1 MNSFKFIFYI
11 FFFFLINLSFSY
23 GNEKVRFINLEFL
36 FENTNLG
43 KSISFKL
50 NELNNKNLE
59 KLKLD
64 EKKLI
69 DKDNEIKKTQNILSE
84 DELKIKIKNLN
95 EELKIF
101 NNNNNEKI
109 KSFFIEK
116 FFYFDGFFDKI
127 NPFIQQYLDQKSI
140 TLLLDKKNI
149 FIGKSNIDITDDIL
163 KIIND
168 KFK

>member
-23 GNEKVRFINLEFL
+23 GNEKVSFIDLEFL

-43 KSISFKL
+43 KSISHRL

-101 NNNNNEKI
+101 NDNKNEIITSFNDEKNNQLN
-109 KSFFIEK
+109 
-116 FFYFDGFFDKI
+116 GFFDKI
-127 NPFIQQYLDQKSI
+127 NPIIQQYLDQKSI

>member
-101 NNNNNEKI
+101 NDNKNEI
-109 KSFFIEK
+109 ITSFNDEK
-116 FFYFDGFFDKI
+116 NKQLNGFFDKI
-127 NPFIQQYLDQKSI
+127 NPIIQQYLDQKSI

>member
-1 MNSFKFIFYI
+1 M
-11 FFFFLINLSFSY
+11 
-23 GNEKVRFINLEFL
+23 
-36 FENTNLG
+36 
-43 KSISFKL
+43 
-50 NELNNKNLE
+50 
-59 KLKLD
+59 
-64 EKKLI
+64 
-69 DKDNEIKKTQNILSE
+69 SE

-101 NNNNNEKI
+101 NDNKNEI
-109 KSFFIEK
+109 ITSFNDEK
-116 FFYFDGFFDKI
+116 NKQLDGFFDKI
-127 NPFIQQYLDQKSI
+127 NPIIQQYLDQKSI